1 MTDGGT
7 KSRNAVFDLTAATAF
22 PAFEKTSF
30 ELLFVQYPT
39 APNTLGQD
47 KILVRGED
55 ALRPISP
62 DAKWNDMLLDQVQ
75 SKIVQSFENVGF
87 LKHVARPIEG
97 ANADFQLVTDIRD
110 FQIVSAAQPSAEVEY
125 SAKIL
130 NGDGRIVG
138 ARLFKASRAAKS
150 IDAPDVAAALGAAF
164 GQTLTDLVI
173 WTSNA
178 IRDASSSR

>member
-87 LKHVARPIEG
+87 LKHVA
-97 ANADFQLVTDIRD
+97 
-110 FQIVSAAQPSAEVEY
+110 
-125 SAKIL
+125 
-130 NGDGRIVG
+130 
-138 ARLFKASRAAKS
+138 
-150 IDAPDVAAALGAAF
+150 
-164 GQTLTDLVI
+164 
-173 WTSNA
+173 
-178 IRDASSSR
+178 